1 VWRWAVANWAL
12 SAGLKEKDV
21 VALMM
26 DNRPEFI
33 FMWLGMA
40 KIGVL
45 TSLINTNLRGQVRS
59 RPLSS

>member
-1 VWRWAVANWAL
+1 
-12 SAGLKEKDV
+12 
-21 VALMM
+21 MM